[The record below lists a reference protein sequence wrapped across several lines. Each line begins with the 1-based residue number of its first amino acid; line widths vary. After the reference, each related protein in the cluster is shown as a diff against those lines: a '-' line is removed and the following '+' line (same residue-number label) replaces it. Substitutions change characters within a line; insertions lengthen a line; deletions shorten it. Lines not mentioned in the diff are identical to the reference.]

1 MSCIMNKKEIPLEI
15 WDSFICGTMK
25 FSWQHCN
32 SNLPQLST
40 VRINTLVPWC
50 ARFYCWL
57 FVLKSIKF

>member
-50 ARFYCWL
+50 A
-57 FVLKSIKF
+57 